1 MGVASQL
8 LSTFARKPVFGYKAM
23 VYAILSIGFLGF
35 LVWGHHMFMSGMNPY
50 SAMAFATLTMC
61 IGVPSA
67 IKTFNW
73 IGTLWGGKIHFTTAM
88 MFALGFV
95 SLFVTGGVS
104 GIFLGQPAL
113 DLYFHDTYFVVGH
126 FHMIMGV
133 AAIFGMFAGTFY
145 WFPKMFGRMMNEVLG
160 KIHFYCTFVGV
171 YCIFTP
177 MHYVGLVGNPRRY
190 SDFSNVNYLAG
201 VMPLHHFMTYAA
213 YFTASVQIL
222 FIINLFW
229 SMFKGPIAPPNPWNA
244 TTLEWTI
251 PSPPPFDNFA
261 GVHPVVYHGAY
272 EYSVPGAATDFI
284 MQTDPAVVPG
294 SSH

>member
-1 MGVASQL
+1 
-8 LSTFARKPVFGYKAM
+8 
-23 VYAILSIGFLGF
+23 
-35 LVWGHHMFMSGMNPY
+35 
-50 SAMAFATLTMC
+50 
-61 IGVPSA
+61 
-67 IKTFNW
+67 
-73 IGTLWGGKIHFTTAM
+73 
-88 MFALGFV
+88 
-95 SLFVTGGVS
+95 
-104 GIFLGQPAL
+104 
-113 DLYFHDTYFVVGH
+113 
-126 FHMIMGV
+126 
-133 AAIFGMFAGTFY
+133 
-145 WFPKMFGRMMNEVLG
+145 
-160 KIHFYCTFVGV
+160 
-171 YCIFTP
+171 
-177 MHYVGLVGNPRRY
+177 
-190 SDFSNVNYLAG
+190 
-201 VMPLHHFMTYAA
+201 MPLHHFMTYAA